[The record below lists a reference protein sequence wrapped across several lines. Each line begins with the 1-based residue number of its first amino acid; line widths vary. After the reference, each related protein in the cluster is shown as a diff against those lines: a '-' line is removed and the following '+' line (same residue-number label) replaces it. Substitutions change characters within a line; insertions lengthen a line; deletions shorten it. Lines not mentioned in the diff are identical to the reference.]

1 MSRPP
6 CTGIAYRYLVR
17 HPAVR
22 PAAYLSIAVV
32 RTDLVRHPTVRPAAY
47 LSIAV
52 VRTDLV
58 RHPAVRPA
66 AYLSIAVVRTDL
78 VRHSAVS
85 VFDVGMWKVTVFKT
99 VRVAANVLVR

>member
-6 CTGIAYRYLVR
+6 CTGIVYRYLV
-17 HPAVR
+17 H
-22 PAAYLSIAVV
+22 
-32 RTDLVRHPTVRPAAY
+32 HPTVRP
-47 LSIAV
+47 V
-52 VRTDLV
+52 
-58 RHPAVRPA
+58 

-85 VFDVGMWKVTVFKT
+85 VFDVGMRKVTVVNT